1 MSEEMIDAFW
11 RAYQATLP
19 ADAPAQNATYVA
31 ESFGDNPGLADEL
44 TGLVLAGAKTA
55 TCSAL
60 WEWEAANDPL
70 PQVGLH
76 TIVLDAHGLP
86 RCIIETTEVFIR
98 AYDQVDAQFAWEE
111 GEGDRSLAYW
121 RDAHRR
127 FFTRTLPRV
136 GRTFAPDMP
145 LVCERFRLVYRSLTP
160 DSPAPA

>member
-1 MSEEMIDAFW
+1 MNEEMIDAFW
-11 RAYQATLP
+11 HAYQTTLP
-19 ADAPAQNATYVA
+19 ADAPARNATYVA
-31 ESFGDNPGLADEL
+31 ESFGDSPGLADEL
-44 TGLVLAGAKTA
+44 TALVLAGAKTA

-70 PQVGLH
+70 PHVGLH

-86 RCIIETTEVFIR
+86 RCIIETTEVIIR

-160 DSPAPA
+160 DLSAPA